1 MFNALEGDGVID
13 NIYHFLWTK
22 DTIFHTDPSIYIP
35 HTILY
40 KYNKPCYWYFT
51 SVVDHKLKKKNPG
64 NLNPEHIKHVF
75 LKNVPESGIVCYF
88 IYEKMNT
95 ISKYE
100 SDKPTYEKIMKKILG
115 NSDTN
120 EREEENKNSSIKF
133 NNRVKSSY
141 SYKSKIKKDEY
152 KESSNKKYIIEY
164 YNKKQF
170 IDFLNNKIR
179 HEEGILQKFIDPK
192 GEYNTT
198 YRLTWS
204 PKLSLFEK
212 CTNLKKL
219 NDKHYDIYERVV
231 TYDGEQ
237 FQTKIEPLKG
247 SHLPER
253 IQNMAIRIAE
263 HVSNITLEKIKIVRM
278 ILNFKVDK
286 KDRIVFLWCSS
297 LRIDNGQKKKFINNR
312 ENKSFLDKANNI
324 QIKNE
329 ETRIKSVDE
338 SRIKLNPPD
347 SINIFKY
354 SILGKPIQP
363 HKEAYCLNCGLN
375 VENYKLYE
383 ISYKNLIEGHEN
395 LKRDKQFFP
404 LYNNINMTSTG
415 IEVISSEER
424 KRNDKKNNVI
434 QKLRDN
440 NYYNFVIPKVIAQ
453 LYPKLSYEDYYDL
466 KKDTIFLNKK
476 TYICDTCYLEITKY
490 CSMAGSNN
498 EYLLRTIKK
507 DDFNFNSNNSNSSF
521 IRPKS
526 ANRFIYSNADNYN
539 DKFLNANN
547 GNLLTSTSQKK
558 QKKIYNNTNLYQNY
572 ISNLGMYKNEEK
584 KMKIFAIPSFD
595 ENDKVNR
602 KYKEQIYAG
611 NKFNKKNK
619 PNIKLGHTFNETIR
633 LNSEDNTNINNSL
646 VKNRIKNQ
654 KLFPNIKTHTY
665 NSKMFENEDTYS
677 FYSIRGSFPLKF
689 KRLKL
694 NSTSPETLK
703 DNKIKNYLDKTDF
716 EYFS

>member
-64 NLNPEHIKHVF
+64 NLNPEHIKQVF
-75 LKNVPESGIVCYF
+75 LKKVSESGIVCYF
-88 IYEKMNT
+88 IYEKMN
-95 ISKYE
+95 ILSKYE
-100 SDKPTYEKIMKKILG
+100 SDKPTFEKIMKKILG

-120 EREEENKNSSIKF
+120 EEEENKKSNIKF
-133 NNRVKSSY
+133 TNRIKSSY
-141 SYKSKIKKDEY
+141 SYRSKLKKDEY
-152 KESSNKKYIIEY
+152 KTNNNKKYIIEY

-237 FQTKIEPLKG
+237 FQTRIEPLKG
-247 SHLPER
+247 SLLPER
-253 IQNMAIRIAE
+253 IQNMGIKIAE
-263 HVSNITLEKIKIVRM
+263 HVSNITLEKIKIIRM

-286 KDRIVFLWCSS
+286 RDRIVFLWCSS
-297 LRIDNGQKKKFINNR
+297 LRIDNGQRKKFINNR
-312 ENKSFLDKANNI
+312 QSKSFLDKVNSI
-324 QIKNE
+324 KIKNE

-338 SRIKLNPPD
+338 SKIKLNPPD
-347 SINIFKY
+347 NINIFKY

-363 HKEAYCLNCGLN
+363 HKESYCLNCGLS
-375 VENYKLYE
+375 VESYKLYE
-383 ISYKNLIEGHEN
+383 ITYKNLIEGHEN

-424 KRNDKKNNVI
+424 KRNDKKNNII

-440 NYYNFVIPKVIAQ
+440 NYYNFVIPKVISQ
-453 LYPKLSYEDYYDL
+453 LYPKLSYNDYYEL

-507 DDFNFNSNNSNSSF
+507 DEFNFYSNNSNSSL

-539 DKFLNANN
+539 DKFINENN

-558 QKKIYNNTNLYQNY
+558 QKNVYNNTNLYQNY
-572 ISNLGMYKNEEK
+572 ISNLSKFKNEEK
-584 KMKIFAIPSFD
+584 QIKYFAIPSFD
-595 ENDKVNR
+595 EEENILNNKN
-602 KYKEQIYAG
+602 KE
-611 NKFNKKNK
+611 KFFMGNKKNK
-619 PNIKLGHTFNETIR
+619 SNIKINHTFNDIIR
-633 LNSEDNTNINNSL
+633 LNSEANKKSINSL
-646 VKNRIKNQ
+646 FKNRMKNH
-654 KLFPNIKTHTY
+654 KLFPNINTFTY
-665 NSKMFENEDTYS
+665 NNKMFEKDDTNS
-677 FYSIRGSFPLKF
+677 SYSIKGPFPVKI
-689 KRLKL
+689 KRINL
-694 NSTSPETLK
+694 NSTNSESLK
-703 DNKIKNYLDKTDF
+703 DNKIKNFLDKTDF
-716 EYFS
+716 EYFN

>member
-1 MFNALEGDGVID
+1 MFNALEGDGIID

-22 DTIFHTDPSIYIP
+22 DTIFHADPSIYIP

-64 NLNPEHIKHVF
+64 NLNPDHIKHVF
-75 LKNVPESGIVCYF
+75 LKNVSESGIVCYF

-95 ISKYE
+95 LSKYE

-115 NSDTN
+115 NSCETN
-120 EREEENKNSSIKF
+120 EKEENKNNSIKL

-152 KESSNKKYIIEY
+152 KTNNKKYIIEY

-170 IDFLNNKIR
+170 LDFLKNKIR
-179 HEEGILQKFIDPK
+179 HEDGILQKFVDPK

-247 SHLPER
+247 SYLPER
-253 IQNMAIRIAE
+253 IQNMAIKIAE

-297 LRIDNGQKKKFINNR
+297 LRIDNGQKRKFINNR
-312 ENKSFLDKANNI
+312 ENKSFLDQVNS
-324 QIKNE
+324 IKNKIE

-338 SRIKLNPPD
+338 SKIKLNPPD
-347 SINIFKY
+347 HVNIFKY

-424 KRNDKKNNVI
+424 KKNDKKNNII
-434 QKLRDN
+434 QKLKDN
-440 NYYNFVIPKVIAQ
+440 NYNNFVIPKVIAQ
-453 LYPKLSYEDYYDL
+453 LYPKLSYNDYYEL

-476 TYICDTCYLEITKY
+476 TYICDTCFLEITKY

-507 DDFNFNSNNSNSSF
+507 DIFNFNSNNSNSSF

-526 ANRFIYSNADNYN
+526 ANRFIYSNIDNYY
-539 DKFLNANN
+539 DKFYNANN
-547 GNLLTSTSQKK
+547 GNLLTSFSQKK
-558 QKKIYNNTNLYQNY
+558 ENNINNKSNLYQNY
-572 ISNLGMYKNEEK
+572 ISNLTMYKNQEK
-584 KMKIFAIPSFD
+584 KTKYYAISSIGED
-595 ENDKVNR
+595 D
-602 KYKEQIYAG
+602 
-611 NKFNKKNK
+611 NKNNEHKKQFYLLNNLNKKNK
-619 PNIKLGHTFNETIR
+619 PNKTIDHTFSRIIR
-633 LNSEDNTNINNSL
+633 FNSEANKNSNNIL
-646 VKNRIKNQ
+646 VKNRVKNN
-654 KLFPNIKTHTY
+654 KLFPNINKFTY
-665 NSKMFENEDTYS
+665 NSKMFEKNDVKP
-677 FYSIRGSFPLKF
+677 FFNVRGPFPLKF
-689 KRLKL
+689 RRLNL
-694 NSTSPETLK
+694 NSTNNESLK
-703 DNKIKNYLDKTDF
+703 DNKVKNFLDKTDF
-716 EYFS
+716 EYFN

>member
-22 DTIFHTDPSIYIP
+22 DTIFHADPSIYIP

-75 LKNVPESGIVCYF
+75 LKNVSESGIVCYF
-88 IYEKMNT
+88 IYKKMDT
-95 ISKYE
+95 LSKYE
-100 SDKPTYEKIMKKILG
+100 SDKPTFEKIMKKILG
-115 NSDTN
+115 NSDDKN
-120 EREEENKNSSIKF
+120 EKEENKNNSIKF

-141 SYKSKIKKDEY
+141 SNKSKIKKNEY
-152 KESSNKKYIIEY
+152 KTNNKKYIIEY

-179 HEEGILQKFIDPK
+179 HEDGILQKFVDPK

-247 SHLPER
+247 YNLPER
-253 IQNMAIRIAE
+253 IQDMAIKIAE
-263 HVSNITLEKIKIVRM
+263 HVSNITLEKIKIIRM

-286 KDRIVFLWCSS
+286 RDRIIFLWCSS
-297 LRIDNGQKKKFINNR
+297 LRIDNSQRRKFINNS
-312 ENKSFLDKANNI
+312 ENKSFLDQVNS
-324 QIKNE
+324 IKNKSG

-338 SRIKLNPPD
+338 SKIKLNPPD
-347 SINIFKY
+347 NINIFKY
-354 SILGKPIQP
+354 SIIGKPIQP
-363 HKEAYCLNCGLN
+363 HKEAFCPNCGLN
-375 VENYKLYE
+375 VENYRLYE

-424 KRNDKKNNVI
+424 KKNDKTSNII
-434 QKLRDN
+434 QKLKDN

-453 LYPKLSYEDYYDL
+453 LYPKLSFNDYYEL
-466 KKDTIFLNKK
+466 KKNSIFLNKK
-476 TYICDTCYLEITKY
+476 TYICDTCFLEITKY

-526 ANRFIYSNADNYN
+526 ERRIIYSNTDNYN
-539 DKFLNANN
+539 DRFLNVNN
-547 GNLLTSTSQKK
+547 GNLLTSISQKK
-558 QKKIYNNTNLYQNY
+558 QKKIYNNSNLYQNY
-572 ISNLGMYKNEEK
+572 ISSLGIYKNQEK
-584 KMKIFAIPSFD
+584 KKKHYVIPSFD
-595 ENDKVNR
+595 EDDETNNKH
-602 KYKEQIYAG
+602 KEHFYVG
-611 NKFNKKNK
+611 NKLNKKNK
-619 PNIKLGHTFNETIR
+619 PNLTIDHIFSKTIR
-633 LNSEDNTNINNSL
+633 LDSEANKNSNNIFFKNR
-646 VKNRIKNQ
+646 VKNN
-654 KLFPNIKTHTY
+654 KLFPNINKFTY
-665 NSKMFENEDTYS
+665 NSKMFERDDAKS
-677 FYSIRGSFPLKF
+677 FFNVRGPFPLKF
-689 KRLKL
+689 KRLNL
-694 NSTSPETLK
+694 NSTNSESLK
-703 DNKIKNYLDKTDF
+703 DNKIKNFLDKTDF
-716 EYFS
+716 EYFN

>member
-75 LKNVPESGIVCYF
+75 LKNVSESGIVCYF
-88 IYEKMNT
+88 IYEKIN
-95 ISKYE
+95 ILSKYE
-100 SDKPTYEKIMKKILG
+100 SDKPTFEKIMKKILG

-120 EREEENKNSSIKF
+120 EKEENKSSNIKF

-141 SYKSKIKKDEY
+141 SYKSKIKRDEY
-152 KESSNKKYIIEY
+152 KTNNNKKYIIEY

-198 YRLTWS
+198 YRLIWS

-253 IQNMAIRIAE
+253 IQNIAIKIAE

-286 KDRIVFLWCSS
+286 RDRIVFLWCSS
-297 LRIDNGQKKKFINNR
+297 LRIDNGPKKKFTNNR
-312 ENKSFLDKANNI
+312 ESKSFLDKVNSI
-324 QIKNE
+324 KIKNE

-338 SRIKLNPPD
+338 SKIKLNPPD
-347 SINIFKY
+347 NINIFKY

-415 IEVISSEER
+415 IEVLSSEER

-453 LYPKLSYEDYYDL
+453 LYPKLSYNDYYEL
-466 KKDTIFLNKK
+466 KKDIIFLNKK

-498 EYLLRTIKK
+498 EYLLRTVKK
-507 DDFNFNSNNSNSSF
+507 DDFNFYLNNSNSSYN
-521 IRPKS
+521 RPKS
-526 ANRFIYSNADNYN
+526 ANRFIYSKTDNYN
-539 DKFLNANN
+539 DRFLTANN
-547 GNLLTSTSQKK
+547 DNLLTSFSQKK
-558 QKKIYNNTNLYQNY
+558 QKNTYNNKNLYQNY
-572 ISNLGMYKNEEK
+572 ISNLAMYKNEEK
-584 KMKIFAIPSFD
+584 KMKIFAVPSFD
-595 ENDKVNR
+595 EDDNVN
-602 KYKEQIYAG
+602 KNKGKFYIG
-611 NKFNKKNK
+611 NKFNKKNI
-619 PNIKLGHTFNETIR
+619 PNIKMGQTFNETIR
-633 LNSEDNTNINNSL
+633 LNSEANKKINNSL
-646 VKNRIKNQ
+646 VKNRIKNH
-654 KLFPNIKTHTY
+654 KLFPNINTFTY
-665 NSKMFENEDTYS
+665 NSKMFEKEDTNS
-677 FYSIRGSFPLKF
+677 FYSVRGPFPLKI
-689 KRLKL
+689 KKLNL
-694 NSTSPETLK
+694 NSTSPESLK

-716 EYFS
+716 EYFN